1 MSGEKTQ
8 PATQKKIDDSR
19 KEGQIAHS
27 KDVVTVLHLL
37 VGYSIFFVL
46 SDNFN
51 EAFSKLLDS
60 IITIGFSQQFTLS
73 ADLVK
78 QAVNVFFICTFPIVF
93 GSAVAGL
100 VASWLQN
107 GFVVAPKAAAPSFK
121 KLDAVGNL
129 KNMLSKKSFI
139 QLFLSLVKVSIV
151 VWIVYLVFESEVN
164 DIVLSY
170 RLGFSEWLTV
180 FSELLKKTIYIIL
193 AIFLVIALIDWI
205 AEKAHLMKNLRMS
218 HQDLKQEHKE
228 TQGNPEIISKRKQEH
243 RSILNSALGN
253 VGSSKAVVTN
263 PTHVAVALDFEPGV
277 HDIPYIVAM
286 GVDHDAM
293 QIRKIAQEHGIP
305 IIINVKLARMLYND
319 CEEEEYIH
327 REHLAM
333 AAEVFRLVLGLEK
346 QQVEENAAQQEQ
358 AQTQD
363 SQPGGS
369 LPS

>member
-1 MSGEKTQ
+1 
-8 PATQKKIDDSR
+8 
-19 KEGQIAHS
+19 
-27 KDVVTVLHLL
+27 
-37 VGYSIFFVL
+37 
-46 SDNFN
+46 
-51 EAFSKLLDS
+51 
-60 IITIGFSQQFTLS
+60 
-73 ADLVK
+73 
-78 QAVNVFFICTFPIVF
+78 
-93 GSAVAGL
+93 
-100 VASWLQN
+100 
-107 GFVVAPKAAAPSFK
+107 
-121 KLDAVGNL
+121 VGNL

-151 VWIVYLVFESEVN
+151 VWIVYLMFESEVN

-170 RLGFSEWLTV
+170 RLGFGEWLTV

-218 HQDLKQEHKE
+218 HHDLKQEHKE

-253 VGSSKAVVTN
+253 VGSAKAVVTN

-305 IIINVKLARMLYND
+305 IVINVKLARMLYND

-346 QQVEENAAQQEQ
+346 QQAEEKAAQQDQ
-358 AQTQD
+358 AQAQD